1 MTSRAAEW
9 LQVPPEGGADGH
21 ILIGAP
27 AWFTVDGLGSS
38 TYQGVVEEIS
48 PAVGSEFSIMSTD
61 NVIGSF
67 VKILQRISVKIR
79 IDGNM
84 PERLRPGMWW
94 RRSSTLRLARDS
106 GNQSA
111 DARDRGLMDQVR
123 LSSRS
128 YGISET

>member
-67 VKILQRISVKIR
+67 VKILQRIQDSPADFSQDPYRWQHAGAPAPRHVVEAF
-79 IDGNM
+79 IDTATGT
-84 PERLRPGMWW
+84 R
-94 RRSSTLRLARDS
+94 
-106 GNQSA
+106 
-111 DARDRGLMDQVR
+111 
-123 LSSRS
+123 
-128 YGISET
+128 